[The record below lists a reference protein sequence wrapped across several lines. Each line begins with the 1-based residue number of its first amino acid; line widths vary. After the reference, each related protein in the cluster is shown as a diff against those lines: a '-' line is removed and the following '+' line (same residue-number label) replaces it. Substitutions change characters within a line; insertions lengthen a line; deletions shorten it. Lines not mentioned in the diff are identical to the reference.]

1 MMNLPNS
8 REILDDPYYANVEQR
23 LTRISLG
30 IGAVVVVVSSVLLS
44 GAFAFSFLLGAVL
57 SYYNFLWMKQGVDR
71 LLEKFQSTS
80 DIADSQLRS
89 LGGERRI
96 IFKYF
101 IRYALIG
108 GSLYVIFRLR
118 FLDVK
123 GAIFGLFLF
132 VAAVLT
138 ECVIQVLKALFE
150 EWHRAR
156 T

>member
-1 MMNLPNS
+1 MNLPNS
-8 REILDDPYYANVEQR
+8 REILDDPYYASIEQR
-23 LTRISLG
+23 LSRISMG
-30 IGAVVVVVSSVLLS
+30 IGAVVVVISSVFLS
-44 GAFAFSFLLGAVL
+44 GAFAFSFFLGAVL

-80 DIADSQLRS
+80 DITASQLRS
-89 LGGERRI
+89 LRGERRI

-101 IRYALIG
+101 IRYVLIG

-123 GAIFGLFLF
+123 GAILGLFLF

-138 ECVIQVLKALFE
+138 ECVIQVVKTLLE
-150 EWHRAR
+150 DRHRAR